1 MVQITSFLSAVAL
14 FTSVVLAIPV
24 PDSGE
29 PAVSAVDGG
38 IPVTETVAAA
48 KTAAPKETG
57 GSNYGSS
64 NGNQYGGMQYGSN
77 SYSSK
82 ASNNYKTST
91 KVMHET
97 SSTKMQENTKTVAAT
112 SMKAQPT
119 YGSGSSSWNS
129 SPYDDCVQ
137 QCMNKYAPPPA
148 QYTPPPPSNTDGG
161 HGSAGGVGTGAT
173 HTVIVAP
180 TKGVLRY
187 VPFAVNASVGDTV
200 LYRWGAGPHT
210 VTMGSTL
217 EICNK
222 SSSAGTFASGMQNA
236 GFEFSVVVNDT
247 KPLFVYCAVP
257 THCQKGMFGVVNPPM
272 AAPGAPAAL
281 GAMMQNWVQNSSDLA
296 ALQSDTK
303 MKTAGNEAATWG
315 SMFDTTQFPESS
327 HMSLAENVLLTR
339 QTLALNPGMQAAN
352 SAIRSDGQ
360 PLSIPTI
367 LLTGQ
372 SVDPNGAGGAPIA
385 TPPVDNSP
393 KPVPTAAP
401 SPSASAKSN
410 GAGSIAASSLLVAFI
425 AMFASFLAL

>member
-1 MVQITSFLSAVAL
+1 
-14 FTSVVLAIPV
+14 
-24 PDSGE
+24 
-29 PAVSAVDGG
+29 
-38 IPVTETVAAA
+38 
-48 KTAAPKETG
+48 
-57 GSNYGSS
+57 
-64 NGNQYGGMQYGSN
+64 MQYGSN

-82 ASNNYKTST
+82 DSNTYNS
-91 KVMHET
+91 
-97 SSTKMQENTKTVAAT
+97 KTVEHT
-112 SMKAQPT
+112 SKAMPT
-119 YGSGSSSWNS
+119 HGSGSSNWKP

-148 QYTPPPPSNTDGG
+148 KYTPPPPTNTDGG
-161 HGSAGGVGTGAT
+161 SGSAGGKGTGAT

-217 EICNK
+217 EVCNK
-222 SSSAGTFASGMQNA
+222 SASPNTFASGMQNA
-236 GFEFSVVVNDT
+236 GFEYTVVVNDT
-247 KPLFVYCAVP
+247 KPLFVYCAVAG
-257 THCQKGMFGVVNPPM
+257 HCQKGMFGVVNPPM
-272 AAPGAPAAL
+272 AAPGAPSAL
-281 GAMMQNWVQNSSDLA
+281 NAMMKNLVQNSSDLA
-296 ALQSDTK
+296 ALQSDTN
-303 MKTAGNEAATWG
+303 MKTTGNAAATWG
-315 SMFDTTQFPESS
+315 SMFDTSKFPEES

-352 SAIRSDGQ
+352 SAIRTDGQ

-372 SVDPNGAGGAPIA
+372 SVDPNGAGGTPIT

-401 SPSASAKSN
+401 ATSSPPSN
-410 GAGSIAASSLLVAFI
+410 GAGSIAGSSLLVALI
-425 AMFASFLAL
+425 AMFASYLAL